1 MIVNALG
8 LTKVDVTNVP
18 TAEHVVTVYNGNPGL
33 ATVTVKVNGK
43 QFVMSSLKAG
53 EKRNIDIASA
63 VLPGDK
69 NAISLSAT
77 GASNGTAMVVIW
89 DGV

>member
-1 MIVNALG
+1 MTNCDPVIVNALG

-18 TAEHVVTVYNGNPGL
+18 TAEHVVTVMNGNPGL

-53 EKRNIDIASA
+53 ETPQHRHRLCAVAGRQERHLAVRHRVLEGHRNS
-63 VLPGDK
+63 
-69 NAISLSAT
+69 
-77 GASNGTAMVVIW
+77 
-89 DGV
+89 